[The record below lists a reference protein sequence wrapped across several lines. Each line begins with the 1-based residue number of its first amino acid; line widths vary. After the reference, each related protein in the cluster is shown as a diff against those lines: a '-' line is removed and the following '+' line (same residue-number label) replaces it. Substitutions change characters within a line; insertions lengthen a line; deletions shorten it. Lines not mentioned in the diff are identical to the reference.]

1 MAVLAILICNFKMVI
16 NYLNIN
22 NMKYVLEIYNDN
34 IISFYWIFPIVSVDE
49 RGIKILF
56 KIRIIKQLKYI
67 RKNIVKLYLT
77 QTYRSVTIYKDSYTL
92 FR

>member
-16 NYLNIN
+16 NYLKIN

-92 FR
+92 FW